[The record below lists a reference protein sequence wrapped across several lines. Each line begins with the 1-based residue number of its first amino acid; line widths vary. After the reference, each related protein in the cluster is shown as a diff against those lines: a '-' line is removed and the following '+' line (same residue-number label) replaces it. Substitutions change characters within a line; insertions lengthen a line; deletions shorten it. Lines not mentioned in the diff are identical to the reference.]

1 MFNNFILFK
10 IPDKV
15 RKFIYEMQYKF
26 VNLQHQKDTEMN
38 AINASD
44 IDRLNKALLKSSK
57 TAIITH
63 AKPDGDAAGS
73 ATALYHFLKK
83 YGNAELKIVLNDDF
97 QHFLKFLVDEE
108 TQNDI
113 CVYANDSDAAAE
125 AITDADTIVCLD
137 FNAFHRTD
145 RLSSLLEASSAT
157 KILIDHH
164 LFPDTEKFSI
174 VFSETEISSA
184 SELLYQILMNMP
196 QIQNDASRLPSA
208 AATSLMTGMTTDTNN
223 FANSVYPSTLIMASS
238 LLAAGVDRDYI
249 LSQLF
254 NQHSENRLRLMGHM
268 MKDLLTITK
277 DGAAYM
283 ILDLETQKK
292 YGIKD
297 GDTEGFVNMPLSIA
311 NVRISL
317 LLKEDTDRIR
327 VSIRSKKG
335 TSANRCARLH
345 FNGGGHENAAGG
357 RLEIP
362 IKEVEE
368 YIKSHVH
375 TYLTEDEI

>member
-1 MFNNFILFK
+1 
-10 IPDKV
+10 
-15 RKFIYEMQYKF
+15 
-26 VNLQHQKDTEMN
+26 MN

-44 IDRLNKALLKSSK
+44 IYRLNEVLLKSSK
-57 TAIITH
+57 TAIVTH
-63 AKPDGDAAGS
+63 AKPDGDAVGS
-73 ATALYHFLKK
+73 TTALYHFLKK
-83 YGNAELKIVLNDDF
+83 YGNADLKIVLNDDF
-97 QHFLKFLVDEE
+97 QHFLRFLVDEE
-108 TQNDI
+108 TGNDI
-113 CVYANDSDAAAE
+113 CIYATDPDAATE
-125 AITDADTIVCLD
+125 AIVKADTIVCLD

-145 RLSSLLEASSAT
+145 RLSDLLNNSSAT

-164 LFPDTEKFSI
+164 LFPDVEKFSI

-184 SELLYQILMNMP
+184 SELLYQILMSMP
-196 QIQNDASRLPSA
+196 QIQNDAARLPA
-208 AATSLMTGMTTDTNN
+208 AAAMSLMTGMTTDTNN
-223 FANSVYPSTLIMASS
+223 FANSVFPSTLTMASS

-268 MKDLLTITK
+268 MKDLLTITE

-283 ILDLETQKK
+283 ILDMKTQQE

-362 IKEVEE
+362 IDEVED
-368 YIKSHVH
+368 YIKEHVH
-375 TYLTEDEI
+375 TYLTENEG